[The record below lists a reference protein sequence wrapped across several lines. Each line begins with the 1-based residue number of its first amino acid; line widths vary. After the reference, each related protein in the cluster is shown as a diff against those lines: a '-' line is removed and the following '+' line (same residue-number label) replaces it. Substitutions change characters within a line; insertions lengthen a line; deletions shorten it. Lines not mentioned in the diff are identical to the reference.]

1 MQFPCKFQDFGL
13 RKVFKSAPVANTIW
27 PTLLHQNCFYYFI
40 CLSLVHN
47 TKVLVKCE
55 HVSLIFTNTYKPGI
69 FPTTSLQPVNISKNS
84 NLNWAMKLNFSTCL
98 FFLFP
103 CYSPIH
109 LTLWFR
115 YLQTQIKESCVYF
128 YGQLFFKA
136 PHETLKLQIF
146 SFVVYYGTTL
156 CCPIVDKGKKIEI

>member
-84 NLNWAMKLNFSTCL
+84 NLNWAMKLNFSTYFFSPSIL
-98 FFLFP
+98 FT
-103 CYSPIH
+103 YSSNSLVYI
-109 LTLWFR
+109 LTN
-115 YLQTQIKESCVYF
+115 I
-128 YGQLFFKA
+128 
-136 PHETLKLQIF
+136 
-146 SFVVYYGTTL
+146 
-156 CCPIVDKGKKIEI
+156 DKGKLYVFFWSTFLQNSPWNSKTSRKIQQKCV